1 MLPGHKQEHARLLA
15 ELGNLIRREDGDE
28 QDLNME
34 MIIFLKSWLLNHIL
48 KVDKQYS
55 ECMVKAGVA

>member
-1 MLPGHKQEHARLLA
+1 
-15 ELGNLIRREDGDE
+15 
-28 QDLNME
+28 ME
-34 MIIFLKSWLLNHIL
+34 MIIFLKGWLLNHIL